1 MNPVALI
8 VTIVLAP
15 LAATLIQFALSRSRE
30 YMADASGAEISG
42 KPLALAS
49 ALEKLDNY
57 AHHVVMPGAKPAT
70 SGLFIINPLSADRV
84 KRLREI
90 AARMH

>member
-1 MNPVALI
+1 MVRNFGGRDENGERMNPVALI

-42 KPLALAS
+42 SRLHLPVLSK
-49 ALEKLDNY
+49 NWII
-57 AHHVVMPGAKPAT
+57 MP
-70 SGLFIINPLSADRV
+70 I
-84 KRLREI
+84 
-90 AARMH
+90 M